1 MLRRVAECINTRE
14 GATHLLI
21 FQLFYVTQIC
31 SNFHRLY
38 MHLVDVNYYTK
49 FRLKNQTLCMCFV
62 FFLSFSIHIVH
73 SRWIFRVKVKSF
85 NFLAV

>member
-1 MLRRVAECINTRE
+1 VAECINTRE

-38 MHLVDVNYYTK
+38 
-49 FRLKNQTLCMCFV
+49 
-62 FFLSFSIHIVH
+62 I
-73 SRWIFRVKVKSF
+73 
-85 NFLAV
+85 